1 MVAAARRHSKKVAYV
16 RVSSVDQNPE
26 RQLES
31 IASDQPDKTF
41 TDMCSGKDTKRPQL
55 EAMLS
60 YVREGDTVV
69 IHSLDRLGRNLDDL
83 RKAVTDLNN
92 RGIAVEFLK
101 EHMTFTGD
109 DSSLTRLMFNMLA
122 SFAEFERSL
131 IRERQR
137 EGLALAKKK
146 GVYRGRKPSLTAEQA
161 QVLRKRAAPGEQKAA
176 LAREFGVSRETLY
189 QYIRT

>member
-31 IASDQPDKTF
+31 IASEQPDKTF
-41 TDMCSGKDTKRPQL
+41 TDKCSGKDTKRPQL

-137 EGLALAKKK
+137 EGIALAKKK